1 VRSVVLA
8 AVTVLGLA
16 AATPASATYPGHD
29 GRIAFFAGSSCPHY
43 TEVGDPCN
51 ALAFSAA
58 LAISPFDR
66 DIVQLARCPGPT
78 CPGITAWVP
87 RYSPDGRLSAVIGS
101 PTAPAQVAI
110 LHADGSEAQ
119 RIDVPATILAGVDWL
134 PDGRIVAYAAPE
146 RGAASGRVFVIG
158 ADGVAHGVTWR
169 PKGERAWSARG
180 SVAITHVRGIYVR
193 KRAGDVARLVV
204 PNSMRFTYA
213 LPDWSPDGRR
223 LVVVR
228 SDTTTSLQTIVT
240 VWADG
245 TDRRVVVRATGPG
258 CAFGDVVWSPSGRR
272 IAYTVGCYDSG
283 AIYMV
288 STDGAHRRELF
299 DSVSLT
305 AGGQLEAHLSP
316 EISWQPAR

>member
-1 VRSVVLA
+1 MRSLVLALVLALA
-8 AVTVLGLA
+8 AVA
-16 AATPASATYPGHD
+16 PAGATYPGRD
-29 GRIAFFAGSSCPHY
+29 GRIAFFASAGCGRYSPP
-43 TEVGDPCN
+43 EDPCN
-51 ALAFSAA
+51 AMAFRAVLAVA
-58 LAISPFDR
+58 PRGR
-66 DIVQLARCPGPT
+66 DAMPLARCPGPT
-78 CPGITAWVP
+78 CATVLPGGP
-87 RYSPDGRLSAVIGS
+87 RYSPDGRLIAVIGS
-101 PTAPAQVAI
+101 TTSPAQLAI
-110 LHADGSEAQ
+110 LRSDGSEAQ
-119 RIDVPATILAGVDWL
+119 RIDVPATSLADVDWL
-134 PDGRIVAYAAPE
+134 PDGRLVAYAFPE

-158 ADGVAHGVTWR
+158 ADGVAHEVTWR

-193 KRAGDVARLVV
+193 KRAGDVARLVL
-204 PNSMRFTYA
+204 PNRMRFTYA

-240 VWADG
+240 VSADG
-245 TDRRVVVRATGPG
+245 SDRRVVVRATGPG